1 MMAVVEVVVAS
12 VAAFFPMKSLL
23 VETRMTSMMTMMT
36 TERVRFRKSRRV
48 RRRKWCR
55 KCRLTHTKRKGKKRR
70 WRMKQHV
77 KSDVETVSGGEH
89 PGEEEMSLLT
99 QISLERS
106 D

>member
-12 VAAFFPMKSLL
+12 VAATVAAAFPMKSLL
-23 VETRMTSMMTMMT
+23 VKT
-36 TERVRFRKSRRV
+36 TTKKVRFRKSRRV
-48 RRRKWCR
+48 RHRKWR
-55 KCRLTHTKRKGKKRR
+55 RRCRLTHMRRKGRKRR
-70 WRMKQHV
+70 ERMKQHV
-77 KSDVETVSGGEH
+77 KSDDETVSGGEH